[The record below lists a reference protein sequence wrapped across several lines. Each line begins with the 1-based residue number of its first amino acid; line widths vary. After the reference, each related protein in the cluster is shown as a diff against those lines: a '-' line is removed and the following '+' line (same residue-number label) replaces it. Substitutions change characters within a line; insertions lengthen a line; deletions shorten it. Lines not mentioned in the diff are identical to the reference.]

1 MAGILTD
8 KDRLVNAR
16 AENSVLQAQL
26 DTERGRLDHIID
38 TACLLPEGAQFD
50 MKPTEI
56 RLFINEGAVFPD
68 GRYVEETGEPRDW
81 PADVEAIRTLVK
93 DRADSELTFL
103 AEARK
108 RLGKGG
114 GNE

>member
-8 KDRLVNAR
+8 RDRLANAR

-26 DTERGRLDHIID
+26 DTERERLNHLID

-56 RLFINEGAVFPD
+56 RLVVNEGAVFLD
-68 GRYVEETGEPRDW
+68 GRYVEETGELRDW

-93 DRADSELTFL
+93 DRADSELAFL
-103 AEARK
+103 AESRK
-108 RLGKGG
+108 RLRK
-114 GNE
+114 EDSDV

>member
-8 KDRLVNAR
+8 RDRLANAR

-26 DTERGRLDHIID
+26 DTERGRLNHLID
-38 TACLLPEGAQFD
+38 TACLLPAGGTWD
-50 MKPTEI
+50 MKPAEI
-56 RLFINEGAVFPD
+56 RIVINEGAVFPD

-93 DRADSELTFL
+93 DRADSELAFL
-103 AEARK
+103 VESRR
-108 RLGKGG
+108 RLREEDS
-114 GNE
+114 NV